1 MQRGEILGFTGKI
14 GAGRTELAN
23 LIFGAVRK
31 DTGEM
36 FIGDKKIEIHS
47 PNQAIKKG
55 VCLITED
62 RQKTGLFLNH
72 GVGWNFISAYI
83 NKFKGAF
90 VHQQKNDKVLNGYI
104 NKININTKGVNQE
117 IRYLSGGNQQKV
129 VLAKWLHTDADV
141 IIFDEPTKGIDIG
154 AKEDVY
160 KLILD
165 LARNGKFII
174 MISSDIPELMAMS
187 DRVLIMKDRSIV
199 IDIPQEEISEE
210 NILLY
215 SIGG

>member
-1 MQRGEILGFTGKI
+1 M
-14 GAGRTELAN
+14 
-23 LIFGAVRK
+23 
-31 DTGEM
+31 
-36 FIGDKKIEIHS
+36 
-47 PNQAIKKG
+47 
-55 VCLITED
+55 
-62 RQKTGLFLNH
+62 
-72 GVGWNFISAYI
+72 
-83 NKFKGAF
+83 
-90 VHQQKNDKVLNGYI
+90 
-104 NKININTKGVNQE
+104 
-117 IRYLSGGNQQKV
+117 
-129 VLAKWLHTDADV
+129 